1 MAGVDCSAGFIL
13 VAEKVKVAYS
23 YNDKGRLEEG
33 ITESRGAHVH
43 AVPTS
48 DTAQTSSFISLSIAG
63 MMCMENCGQTVQR
76 ALREIPGVD
85 MAGSVSPADL
95 TAAVEAIGFTAS
107 CIASTTTEKP
117 TLGQDGAHPVWAI
130 AVALGLV
137 DRGCAMAW
145 GDPCSC
151 GDECRCVNCPQHGK
165 HMKEDAFPSGWN
177 GIKAAD
183 SSSSTKAL
191 PPLKRPQ
198 QPQQLRQQ
206 DAGAISDAQQAKSHQ
221 QGQRFGRRGCA
232 QAFAQSLFQILE
244 TTDPNVVG
252 WSSSGKT
259 FRVRDRDKFCKEIMP
274 KFSKREYEI

>member
-48 DTAQTSSFISLSIAG
+48 DTAQ
-63 MMCMENCGQTVQR
+63 
-76 ALREIPGVD
+76 VD